1 MSHQDIALRVEDLC
15 KRYGRRATVLTQ
27 AALLLPRGS
36 CTLLTGENGAGK
48 STLMRILAGLERPDQ
63 GRFQLNG
70 SFPAH
75 WRKIRRQLIRSLMYL
90 HQQPYLF
97 DGSVEYNLEFV
108 LKRNKAPRR
117 ERKEH
122 LEAALDWA
130 GMTALRSRPAHHLS
144 GGERQRLALARAW
157 LGQPDVMLLDEP
169 TANLDREARRW
180 TLELL
185 QRLNR
190 EGMTLVITSHDPAHF
205 AGLCHR
211 RLHLEKGTL
220 HQVELEKPTGR
231 EAAKVIPIRRDYA

>member
-1 MSHQDIALRVEDLC
+1 MSHQDIALRVEGLC
-15 KRYGRRATVLTQ
+15 KRYARRDSVLAQ

-48 STLMRILAGLERPDQ
+48 STLMRILAGLERPDE
-63 GRFQLNG
+63 GCFQLDG
-70 SFPAH
+70 YPPAH
-75 WRKIRRQLIRSLMYL
+75 WRKVRRQLIRSLMYL

-97 DGSVEYNLEFV
+97 DGSVDYNLEFV
-108 LKRNKAPRR
+108 LKRSRVPRR
-117 ERKEH
+117 ERKER

-130 GMTALRSRPAHHLS
+130 GMTALRSRPARPLS

-157 LGQPDVMLLDEP
+157 LGRPEIMLLDEP
-169 TANLDREARRW
+169 TANLDRDARRW

-185 QRLNR
+185 QRLNL

-211 RLHLEKGTL
+211 RLHLEQGAL

-231 EAAKVIPIRRDYA
+231 EAGKVIPIRRDYA